1 MYQLYTLFNR
11 KHQGTPYHVG
21 AREVKKNNKQKNKQN
36 KKNTGGDRSFHF
48 ALSVTE

>member
-21 AREVKKNNKQKNKQN
+21 AREVKKKQQTKKQTKQKKYWW
-36 KKNTGGDRSFHF
+36 R
-48 ALSVTE
+48 